1 MIQVSSPRCAMRDAD
16 LAFHGFG
23 DLRAEVLLKKAGGA
37 QIAARGGQVDHGG
50 LLCAVAHGQ
59 EGVVERCAGGRTPGG
74 LIELASRGERA
85 VDARSTAAA
94 VQPDGVDGVGQRG
107 LCSA

>member
-1 MIQVSSPRCAMRDAD
+1 MRDAD

-23 DLRAEVLLKKAGGA
+23 DLRAEVLLEKPGSA

-59 EGVVERCAGGRTPGG
+59 EGVAERCAGGRTPGG

-85 VDARSTAAA
+85 IDACSAPTA

-107 LCSA
+107 LGSA